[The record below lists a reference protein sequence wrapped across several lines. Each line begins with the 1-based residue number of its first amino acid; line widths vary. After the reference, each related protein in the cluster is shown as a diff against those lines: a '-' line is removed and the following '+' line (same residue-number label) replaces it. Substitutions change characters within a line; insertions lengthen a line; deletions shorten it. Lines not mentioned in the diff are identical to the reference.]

1 MWNRFGNVVV
11 WRRVQSGRYVQWSY
25 ILNNSLLTAAVS
37 VDVCCYKTLKIQNLT
52 MNWVRIVFLSAGW
65 TLFLAAVM
73 ISSPNVGMALSK
85 LSSSDL
91 IRAAL
96 STPASAVDR
105 YLDNVEPWRIVLATA
120 GGTLLLV
127 TIYQST
133 QQREPLISSVQK
145 YFYKLARKAPVYIP
159 HFYENILSVWK
170 LYYFWVDFWKNYY
183 FWVDFIETL
192 ENIS

>member
-1 MWNRFGNVVV
+1 
-11 WRRVQSGRYVQWSY
+11 
-25 ILNNSLLTAAVS
+25 
-37 VDVCCYKTLKIQNLT
+37 
-52 MNWVRIVFLSAGW
+52 
-65 TLFLAAVM
+65 M

-91 IRAAL
+91 IRATL

-133 QQREPLISSVQK
+133 QQREPLVTRVQK
-145 YFYKLARKAPVYIP
+145 YFYKLARKAPVYIS
-159 HFYENILSVWK
+159 HFAENILN
-170 LYYFWVDFWKNYY
+170 F
-183 FWVDFIETL
+183 
-192 ENIS
+192 